1 MSDPHSPLRLN
12 VGFIVAQSAGY
23 SRDFSIEIPQVTL
36 PPDFA
41 LTNLAGDV
49 RVSRT
54 PQGLLLQSN
63 FQADTN
69 LECVRCLDNFTTRLH
84 TDFTELY
91 AFSRRNITES
101 GLLVP
106 DDGQI
111 DLEPLL
117 REYMILE
124 VPISPLCRPD
134 CNGLCPVCGEN
145 RNYVTCTHEEEPVD
159 PRLDVLKK
167 LLDNDNRAP

>member
-23 SRDFSIEIPQVTL
+23 SRDFTVELPQVRL
-36 PPDFA
+36 PPDLV
-41 LTNLAGDV
+41 LTNLIGEV

-54 PQGLLLQSN
+54 PQGLLLQAN
-63 FQADTN
+63 IHADIG
-69 LECVRCLDNFTTRLH
+69 LECVRCLETFSAILNAN
-84 TDFTELY
+84 FTELY
-91 AFSRRNITES
+91 AFTRRNITES

-117 REYMILE
+117 REYMLLE
-124 VPISPLCRPD
+124 LPINPLCRPD
-134 CNGLCPVCGEN
+134 CKGLCPVCGEN
-145 RNYVTCTHEEEPVD
+145 RNIVNCDHEYEPID
-159 PRLDVLKK
+159 PRLDGLKK
-167 LLDNDNRAP
+167 LLDDNYSAS

>member
-1 MSDPHSPLRLN
+1 VSDPHSPLRLN

-23 SRDFSIEIPQVTL
+23 SRDFTVDIPQVRL
-36 PPDFA
+36 PPDLE
-41 LTNLAGDV
+41 LTNLAGEV

-54 PQGLLLQSN
+54 AQGLLVQSN
-63 FQADTN
+63 IQADIG
-69 LECVRCLDNFTTRLH
+69 LECVRCLDAFSTTLH
-84 TDFTELY
+84 TNFTELY
-91 AFSRRNITES
+91 AFSRRNVTES

-106 DDGQI
+106 DDGQL

-124 VPISPLCRPD
+124 LPISPLCRPE
-134 CNGLCPVCGEN
+134 CKGLCPVCGEN
-145 RNYVTCTHEEEPVD
+145 RNFVTCTHEEEPVD

-167 LLDNDNRAP
+167 LLDDDNSAP

>member
-23 SRDFSIEIPQVTL
+23 SRDFAIEIPQVRL
-36 PPDFA
+36 QPD
-41 LTNLAGDV
+41 LVIDNLAGEV

-54 PQGLLLQSN
+54 PQGLLI
-63 FQADTN
+63 QANIKGNTQLD
-69 LECVRCLDNFTTRLH
+69 CVRCLEPFTQALQAN
-84 TDFTELY
+84 FTELF
-91 AFSRRNITES
+91 AFSRRNITDS

-117 REYMILE
+117 REYLILDL
-124 VPISPLCRPD
+124 PISPLCQLD
-134 CNGLCPVCGEN
+134 CKGLCPVCGEN
-145 RNYVTCTHEEEPVD
+145 LNFIACNHEEEPAD
-159 PRLDVLKK
+159 PRLEVLKK
-167 LLDNDNRAP
+167 LLDNNS